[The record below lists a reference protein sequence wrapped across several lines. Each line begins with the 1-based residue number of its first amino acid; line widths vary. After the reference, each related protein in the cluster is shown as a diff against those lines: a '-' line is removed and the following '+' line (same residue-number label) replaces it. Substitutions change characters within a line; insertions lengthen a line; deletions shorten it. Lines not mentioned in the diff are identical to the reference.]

1 MVFSSLIFLFAFL
14 PVTLASYVV
23 AARQHRNFVLLLA
36 SLLFYAW
43 GEAGFVALM
52 IASALV
58 NYYFGLAI
66 ENQRA
71 PGRRILLLAAVAIN
85 LLPLVFFKYT
95 VFMFEALRVVPGF
108 SALPDLTSSN
118 IHLPIG
124 ISFFTFQAISYLVDV
139 HRSTVA
145 AQRKFLDLALY
156 IALFPQLIAG
166 PIVRYNEI
174 ASQLSSRH
182 SGWLDIQE
190 GSRRFLT
197 GLIKKVLIANTM
209 GQVADHVF
217 GLPVESV
224 NAGLAWIGVLAYSL
238 QIYFDFSGYSDM
250 AIGLGRL
257 FGFRF
262 PENFYY
268 PYVARSITDFWR
280 RWHISLS
287 RWFRDYV
294 YIPLGGNR
302 KGHLRTSLNLVL
314 VFVLCGLWHG
324 AAWTFL
330 VWGLLHGFFLVI
342 ERLGLGRVLARLP
355 VVLQHAYTLLLV
367 LLAWVFFRAEN
378 LPHALGYLQAMFD
391 FSRPSFLDVY
401 LVTYQNLEF
410 WLMLLAGLV
419 FSTPIGL
426 KLMPPYEAST
436 AIASGAG
443 SVIDGSGRIVRL
455 LTRDHIR
462 ELFTVSAL
470 LLLSLYAVASL
481 IASGYNPFLY
491 FRF

>member
-14 PVTLASYVV
+14 PLTLASYAV
-23 AARQHRNFVLLLA
+23 AGRNHRNFVLLVA

-43 GEAGFVALM
+43 GEAGFVLLM
-52 IASALV
+52 VASALV
-58 NYYFGLAI
+58 NYGFGLLI
-66 ENQRA
+66 DTRA
-71 PGRRILLLAAVAIN
+71 NPHRRWLVLAGVALN
-85 LLPLVFFKYT
+85 LLPLLFFKYT
-95 VFMFEALRVVPGF
+95 IFLFESLRDITGLSV
-108 SALPDLTSSN
+108 LPDLLASD

-139 HRSTVA
+139 YRSTVK
-145 AQRKFLDLALY
+145 AQRNLLDLALY

-166 PIVRYNEI
+166 PIVRYHEI
-174 ASQLSSRH
+174 SQQLRDRRSD
-182 SGWLDIQE
+182 WLDVQE
-190 GSRRFLT
+190 GSRRFLV
-197 GLIKKVLIANTM
+197 GLVKKVLIANAM

-250 AIGLGRL
+250 AIGLGRI

-262 PENFYY
+262 PENFNY
-268 PYVARSITDFWR
+268 PYVARSITEFWR
-280 RWHISLS
+280 RWHITLS

-302 KGHLRTSLNLVL
+302 EGYARTSFNLVL

-330 VWGLLHGFFLVI
+330 VWGLLHGLFLVI
-342 ERLGLGRVLARLP
+342 ERLGFDRVLSRLP
-355 VVLQHAYTLLLV
+355 VALQHAYTLLVV
-367 LLAWVFFRAEN
+367 LLGWVFFRADT
-378 LPHALGYLQAMFD
+378 LPHALGYLRAMFD
-391 FSRPSFLDVY
+391 FGRPDFLDVY
-401 LVTYQNLEF
+401 LVTYQNPEF
-410 WLMLLAGLV
+410 WLFLLAGVV
-419 FSTPIGL
+419 FSTPIGSI
-426 KLMPPYEAST
+426 LMPVREHASADKPNPGQVAAGDGTGT
-436 AIASGAG
+436 AS
-443 SVIDGSGRIVRL
+443 RL
-455 LTRDHIR
+455 R
-462 ELFTVSAL
+462 ENIQDMVTVSAL